1 MALTPS
7 QLFAF
12 LTHEDSKINI
22 EVAKASKELAEAARK
37 DSSSMKTVAV
47 LTMAFLPATFLAA
60 LFSVPSLGWDEHK
73 PEKFTIYWVCVI
85 PVTIVTFALWAGFT
99 QRGEILEM
107 VKAVRRVL
115 EHRKRR
121 KGLRGLGEAEVGGQK
136 GAVSITRSNVLGP
149 ARRSSI

>member
-1 MALTPS
+1 
-7 QLFAF
+7 
-12 LTHEDSKINI
+12 
-22 EVAKASKELAEAARK
+22 
-37 DSSSMKTVAV
+37 MKTVAV

-60 LFSVPSLGWDEHK
+60 LFSIPSLGWDERK
-73 PEKFTIYWVCVI
+73 PEKFAIYWACVV

-99 QRGEILEM
+99 QRGEVVET
-107 VKAVRRVL
+107 VKAVKMLL

-121 KGLRGLGEAEVGGQK
+121 ERVGGLGDVEVGGQR